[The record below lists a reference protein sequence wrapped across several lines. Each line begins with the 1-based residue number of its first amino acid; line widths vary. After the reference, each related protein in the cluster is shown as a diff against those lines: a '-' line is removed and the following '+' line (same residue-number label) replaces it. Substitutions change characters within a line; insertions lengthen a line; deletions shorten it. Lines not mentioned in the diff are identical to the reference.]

1 MKRLVVDASVAI
13 KWLVPTLPEEADV
26 DQALALITQ
35 VELGNIILYQPPHFV
50 SEVMGVIARISPE
63 EAFGI
68 LGDLLNTPF
77 FSEENSAI
85 YTAAT
90 ELSIRFNHHL
100 FDTLYHAV
108 ALQIP
113 GATLVTADQR
123 YYDKAKYEGQIILL
137 QYLILS
143 T

>member
-1 MKRLVVDASVAI
+1 MKRLVVDASVAV
-13 KWLVPTLPEEADV
+13 KWLVPTLPEEADI

-35 VELGNIILYQPPHFV
+35 VELGEIILHQPPHFV

-68 LGDLLNTPF
+68 LSDLLNTPF
-77 FSEENSAI
+77 FREENSAI
-85 YTAAT
+85 YTTAT
-90 ELSIRFNHHL
+90 ELSVRFNHHL

-108 ALQIP
+108 ALQTQ

-123 YYDKAKYEGQIILL
+123 YYDKAKDEGQIILL
-137 QYLILS
+137 QDIILS
-143 T
+143 A